1 VLDFMF
7 VINYHFDWYVI
18 CNGIPDGPLRPPFHS
33 ITRVLLYACWVI
45 ELFLLFKV
53 GRDFSLCFVAAAVT

>member
-1 VLDFMF
+1 MF

-18 CNGIPDGPLRPPFHS
+18 CNGIPDGRPWPPFQS

-53 GRDFSLCFVAAAVT
+53 GRDFSLCSVAATVT